1 MPKFAVWLG
10 LLAAFFV
17 LMALAQTSLSA
28 VLVLPIIASVALFV
42 LFIGTSESK
51 HDLRHYQSEENW
63 RRW

>member
-10 LLAAFFV
+10 LLAALCI

-28 VLVLPIIASVALFV
+28 VLVLPIIASVALFI
-42 LFIGTSESK
+42 LFLGTSESK